1 MVTFLGC
8 SAGPRNFENDNDTLR
23 RQVIDLTEANAALTE
38 RVGGLEARVQA
49 EQTRRDAKL
58 PEGFVEPKMSRLRIH
73 KYSGGVDTDGD
84 GSDDAVRLYIETLDD
99 RGRFVQT
106 IASADVTVSV
116 APPGKP
122 AVTLATKS
130 FTPKEF
136 DAAYRAGLTG
146 THYTL
151 VVPLD
156 SVAPAGTEKLNVAV
170 KVTDHSTGQS
180 QTIDYLA
187 PWRNE

>member
-1 MVTFLGC
+1 MVTIHGC
-8 SAGPRNFENDNDTLR
+8 SSGPRNFENDNDKLR
-23 RQVIDLTEANAALTE
+23 RQVIDLTEQNAALSD
-38 RVGGLEARVQA
+38 RVAGLEARLQA
-49 EQTRRDAKL
+49 EQTRRNAKL
-58 PEGFVEPKMSRLRIH
+58 PDGFVEPKMSRLRIH

-84 GSDDAVRLYIETLDD
+84 GSDDAVRIYLQTLDD

-106 IASADVTVSV
+106 IATADITVSA

-130 FTPKEF
+130 FTPKEI

-156 SVAPAGTEKLNVAV
+156 TAPAGIDKLNIAA
-170 KVTDHSTGQS
+170 KVTDLSTGQS
-180 QTIDYLA
+180 QSIDYLA
-187 PWRNE
+187 RVRAE